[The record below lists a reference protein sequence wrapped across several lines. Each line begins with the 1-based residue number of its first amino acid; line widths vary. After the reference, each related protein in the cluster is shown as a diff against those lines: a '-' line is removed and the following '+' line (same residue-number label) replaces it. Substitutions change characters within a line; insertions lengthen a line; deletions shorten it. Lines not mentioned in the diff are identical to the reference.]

1 MNNNTKPYIPYTLM
15 FDGGSRGNPGI
26 SGCGF
31 IIYSSI
37 DENENNSQKIIE
49 IASGSEYLGNNQ
61 TNNYAEYSGLI
72 KGLEAA
78 LSVGLTNLKIEGD
91 SILVIRQMLG
101 EWKVKSPN
109 IQPLYIKAKGLL
121 SQLKTYSLKHIP
133 RSKNAR
139 ADALANEAMDK
150 YYKFDTVNLSNV

>member
-1 MNNNTKPYIPYTLM
+1 MTDKPYILM

-26 SGCGF
+26 SGCGYV
-31 IIYSSI
+31 ICSSVEVEEPPLI
-37 DENENNSQKIIE
+37 
-49 IASGSEYLGNNQ
+49 SGSEYLGDKQ

-78 LSVGLTNLKIEGD
+78 LSQGLTNLKIEGD
-91 SILVIRQMLG
+91 SILVIKQMLG

-109 IQPLYIKAKGLL
+109 IQPLYSKAKSLL
-121 SQLKTYSLKHIP
+121 SQIKTYSLTHIP
-133 RSKNAR
+133 RAKNKQ

-150 YYKFDTVNLSNV
+150 YYNFDTVNLSNV